1 MCGIVGVVGDAKAL
15 EIIMGGLQRLEY
27 RGYDSAGVALL
38 NNLGQLEVRKAVG
51 KLAALQAVVK
61 DNPPSSAST
70 GLGHTRW
77 ATHGAATVAN
87 AHPHSG
93 KLGGHNLTVVHNGII
108 ENFAAIKAELL
119 PHGATFM
126 SETDTEVI
134 PFALANALEH
144 SAKTLAQAVHAVNG
158 KFHGH
163 YAFVV
168 MKQGDATRMVGTR
181 RGAPLCVG
189 LGEGANYL
197 VSDPLA
203 LAGITSRFMYLED
216 GDVVVITPKTVEIT
230 DENGKPAKRAVKVV
244 DQSADMAGKM
254 GYRHFMLKEINEQPA
269 VVSRVLQAHTNS
281 STMLPAL
288 PLGKLALGKVP
299 FINIVACGTAYYAG
313 LVGKYYLEQLARV
326 PVNVDVASEFRYR
339 NPPYVPGGLFIAV
352 SQSGETA
359 DTLAAL
365 QHAKAAGQHTLLL
378 TNVPTST
385 MARTA
390 DTVVNLLAER
400 EIAVASTKA
409 FMAMITTLALLALQL
424 AQARGMASADVA
436 GHVAH
441 LRTLPTILTS
451 LITEMSHEKGT
462 LAQLAERL
470 QEAKSMLYLGRGSLA
485 PMALEGALKMKEIS
499 YIHSEGYASGE
510 MKHGPIALV
519 DKELVVVNLAASH
532 DGLFEKTI
540 SNLKEVEARHGQI
553 VLMTDAAGA
562 NQLRESG
569 QVHSGMVVVEIPA
582 VPQALLPMAFAVPL
596 QLLAYFTATM
606 KGTDV
611 DQPRNLAKSVTVE

>member
-1 MCGIVGVVGDAKAL
+1 MCGIVGVVGDAKAA
-15 EIIMGGLQRLEY
+15 EIIMAGLGRLEY
-27 RGYDSAGVALL
+27 RGYDSAGLALL
-38 NNLGQLEVRKAVG
+38 NNLGQLEMRKAVG
-51 KLAALQAVVK
+51 KLSALQAVVK

-70 GLGHTRW
+70 GMGHTRW

-93 KLGGHNLTVVHNGII
+93 KLGGHNITVVHNGII

-119 PHGATFM
+119 PHGATFL

-144 SAKTLAQAVHAVNG
+144 SAKTLVQAVQAANS

-163 YAFVV
+163 YAFVA
-168 MKQGDATRMVGTR
+168 MKHGDAMRMVGTR

-203 LAGITSRFMYLED
+203 LAGVTSRFMYLED
-216 GDVVVITPKTVEIT
+216 GDVVTITPKTVEIV
-230 DENGKPAKRAVKVV
+230 DEHGKPVTREVKVV

-269 VVSRVLQAHTNS
+269 VVSRILQAYTDS
-281 STMLPAL
+281 EKMLPVL
-288 PLGKLALGKVP
+288 PLGNLALGKVP

-313 LVGKYYLEQLARV
+313 LVGKYYLEQMARV

-409 FMAMITTLALLALQL
+409 FMAMITVLSILALQL
-424 AQARGMASADVA
+424 AQARGMAAKDVA
-436 GHVAH
+436 ARVGE
-441 LRTLPTILTS
+441 LRTLPTVLTS
-451 LITEMSHEKGT
+451 LIAEMAHEKG
-462 LAQLAERL
+462 AVAKLAEQL

-519 DKELVVVNLAASH
+519 DKDLVVVNLAASH
-532 DGLFEKTI
+532 DGLFDKTI
-540 SNLKEVEARHGQI
+540 SNLKEVEARHGKI
-553 VLMTDAAGA
+553 VLLTDAAGA
-562 NQLRESG
+562 KQLHDSG
-569 QVHSGMVVVEIPA
+569 QVREEMVVIELATVPA
-582 VPQALLPMAFAVPL
+582 GLLPMAFAVPL
-596 QLLAYFTATM
+596 QLLAYFTATK